1 MGGGPIRRVVIAGG
15 GTAGWIAAYALVK
28 QLGAL
33 LDITLVESEEIGT
46 VGVGE
51 STIPTARTFHQFM
64 GIDEADFVRATGS
77 TFKLGISFEDWAREG
92 DRYIHSF
99 GTLGRSTWMVEF
111 HHFWL
116 RARELGIAAEIGEF
130 CLEHQAAAA
139 RRFGPSDQVPLNY
152 AYHLDAG
159 LYGRYLRQ
167 LAEAAGVRR
176 IEGKI
181 AEVRQNGE
189 SGDIEALILETGQAI
204 EGDLFIDCT
213 GFRALL
219 IGKALDVAFE
229 DWSHWL
235 PTDSALAVQSRAT
248 EPPPPY
254 TRAIAHRAGWRWKI
268 PLQHRIGNGLVY
280 SSAHMSD
287 EEARRLL
294 DESISGEVLI
304 EPRLIRF
311 KAGYRRKVWVRNCV
325 ALGLSGGF
333 IEPLESTSIHLIM
346 IAVTRLLQVF
356 PFREVSDAVAER
368 FNLQSSREI
377 EGIRDFIILHY
388 HLTERD
394 DSDFWSDCRSL
405 TVPDSLAQRIDLFR
419 EAAHAFQDTH
429 DLFRV
434 DSWVQ
439 VMLGQRLAPHGR
451 HPAAQLMSEPQL
463 RDALQSLRSNIV
475 HAVTAM
481 PTHQAWLRGF
491 DAPDDLGSGAHGV
504 AKAGERRSLHLDRES
519 SL

>member
-1 MGGGPIRRVVIAGG
+1 MDGQTIKRVVIAGG
-15 GTAGWIAAYALVK
+15 GTAGWIAAYVLAK

-33 LDITLVESEEIGT
+33 LDVTLIESDEIGT

-51 STIPTARTFHQFM
+51 STIPTARTFHQYM

-99 GTLGRSTWMVEF
+99 GTLGRSTWMVDF

-116 RARELGIAAEIGEF
+116 RARELGVAADIGDC
-130 CLEHQAAAA
+130 CLEHEAASAG
-139 RRFGPSDQVPLNY
+139 RFGPSDQVPLNY

-159 LYGRYLRQ
+159 LYGRYLRG

-176 IEGKI
+176 VEGKI
-181 AEVRQNGE
+181 AKVRQNGE
-189 SGDIEALILETGQAI
+189 SGDIEALLLETGQGI

-219 IGKALDVAFE
+219 IGKALGVDFE

-235 PTDSALAVQSRAT
+235 PTDSALAVQTRAT

-268 PLQHRIGNGLVY
+268 PLQHRVGNGLVY
-280 SSAHMSD
+280 SRAHMSD

-311 KAGYRRKVWVRNCV
+311 KAGYRRKVWVKNCI
-325 ALGLSGGF
+325 ALGLSSGF
-333 IEPLESTSIHLIM
+333 VEPLESTSIHLIM
-346 IAVTRLLQVF
+346 IAVTRLLQTF
-356 PFREVSDAVAER
+356 PFRGVSSAVAER

-377 EGIRDFIILHY
+377 EGIRDFIVLHY

-394 DSDFWSDCRSL
+394 DSDLWRYCRHMA
-405 TVPDSLAQRIDLFR
+405 VPDTLAARIALFR
-419 EAAHAFQDTH
+419 EAAHAFQDAH

-439 VMLGQRLAPHGR
+439 VMLGQRLTPLSR
-451 HPAAQLMSEPQL
+451 HPASLMMPEPQL
-463 RDALQSLRSNIV
+463 SDALDSLRTNIAR
-475 HAVTAM
+475 AVSAM
-481 PTHQAWLRGF
+481 PTHEAWLGDF
-491 DAPDDLGSGAHGV
+491 AAETIGAAPLA
-504 AKAGERRSLHLDRES
+504 AQAQR
-519 SL
+519 

>member
-1 MGGGPIRRVVIAGG
+1 MDGKPITRVVIAGG
-15 GTAGWIAAYALVK
+15 GTAGWIAAYALAK

-33 LDITLVESEEIGT
+33 LEITLVESDEIGT

-51 STIPTARTFHQFM
+51 STIPTARTFHQYM

-99 GTLGRSTWMVEF
+99 GTTGRSTWMVDF

-116 RARELGIAAEIGEF
+116 RAREAGIGAEIGEY
-130 CLEHQAAAA
+130 CLEHEAAAA
-139 RRFGPSDQVPLNY
+139 GRFGPSEQVPLNY

-159 LYGRYLRQ
+159 LYGRYLRG

-176 IEGKI
+176 VEGKI
-181 AEVRQNGE
+181 AEVRQNGQ
-189 SGDIEALILETGQAI
+189 SGDIEALVLESGQAV

-219 IGKALDVAFE
+219 IGKALGVEFE

-235 PTDSALAVQSRAT
+235 PTDSALAVQTRAT

-254 TRAIAHRAGWRWKI
+254 TRAIAHPAGWRWKI
-268 PLQHRIGNGLVY
+268 PLQHRVGNGLVY
-280 SSAHMSD
+280 SSAHMGD
-287 EEARRLL
+287 DEARRLL
-294 DESISGEVLI
+294 DDSISGEVLI

-311 KAGYRRKVWVRNCV
+311 KAGYRRKVWVKNCI
-325 ALGLSGGF
+325 AMGLSSGF
-333 IEPLESTSIHLIM
+333 VEPLESTSIHLIM
-346 IAVTRLLQVF
+346 IAVTRLLQAF
-356 PFREVSDAVAER
+356 PFRGVSVAVAER

-377 EGIRDFIILHY
+377 EGIRDFIVLHY
-388 HLTERD
+388 RLNERGED
-394 DSDFWSDCRSL
+394 YWRDFREIEQ
-405 TVPDSLAQRIDLFR
+405 PDSLVQRVDLFR
-419 EAAHAFQDTH
+419 DAAHAFQDPH

-439 VMLGQRLAPHGR
+439 VMLGQRLTPRSH
-451 HPAAQLMSEPQL
+451 HPATRLMPEAQLKE
-463 RDALQSLRSNIV
+463 ALSSLRNNIAR
-475 HAVTAM
+475 AVQAM
-481 PTHQAWLRGF
+481 PTHEAWLGRFAERETIRGL
-491 DAPDDLGSGAHGV
+491 AQP
-504 AKAGERRSLHLDRES
+504 AKVQG
-519 SL
+519 

>member
-1 MGGGPIRRVVIAGG
+1 VDGQQIKRVVIAGG
-15 GTAGWIAAYALVK
+15 GTAGWIAACALAK
-28 QLGAL
+28 QLGARL
-33 LDITLVESEEIGT
+33 EITLVESDDIGT

-51 STIPTARTFHQFM
+51 STIPTARTFHQYM

-99 GTLGRSTWMVEF
+99 GTLGRSTWMVDF

-116 RARELGIAAEIGEF
+116 RARELGIAAEVGEY
-130 CLEHQAAAA
+130 CLEHEAAAA
-139 RRFGPSDQVPLNY
+139 GRFGPSPQVPLNY

-159 LYGRYLRQ
+159 LYGRYLRG

-176 IEGKI
+176 VEGRI

-189 SGDIEALILETGQAI
+189 SGNIEALLLESGHEV

-219 IGKALDVAFE
+219 IGKALGIAFE

-235 PTDSALAVQSRAT
+235 PTDSALAVQTGAI

-268 PLQHRIGNGLVY
+268 PLQHRVGNGLVY
-280 SSAHMSD
+280 SSAHMGD

-294 DESISGEVLI
+294 DDSISGDVLI

-311 KAGYRRKVWVRNCV
+311 KAGYRRKVWVKNCI
-325 ALGLSGGF
+325 AMGLSGGF
-333 IEPLESTSIHLIM
+333 VEPLESTSIHLIM
-346 IAVTRLLQVF
+346 IAVTRLLQTF
-356 PFREVSDAVAER
+356 PFRGVSNAVAER

-377 EGIRDFIILHY
+377 EGIRDFIVLHY
-388 HLTERD
+388 RLNERRE
-394 DSDFWSDCRSL
+394 DFWRDFQEIEL
-405 TVPDSLAQRIDLFR
+405 PDSLAQRIALFA
-419 EAAHAFQDTH
+419 ETAQAFQDAH

-439 VMLGQRLAPHGR
+439 VMLGQRLTPR
-451 HPAAQLMSEPQL
+451 SCHPAAQLMPEPQIK
-463 RDALQSLRSNIV
+463 DALSGLRSNIAR
-475 HAVTAM
+475 AVQAM
-481 PTHQAWLRGF
+481 PTHQAWLGGF
-491 DAPDDLGSGAHGV
+491 AAPETTGNPA
-504 AKAGERRSLHLDRES
+504 RSAAAQR
-519 SL
+519 